1 MVLLHSHTVH
11 GSEANNSNRF
21 RRNFLAGF
29 SLKESTFT
37 QGTHM
42 KREPIDVYSLQKKYW

>member
-11 GSEANNSNRF
+11 GSEPNHSNRF

-29 SLKESTFT
+29 SLKEKQFT
-37 QGTHM
+37 SGTHM
-42 KREPIDVYSLQKKYW
+42 KRTPIDVYTLQKKYW